1 MRKCGEKLGTREV
14 RVHVIRLGGRHRLD
28 ALSVFFT
35 GRSQGLL
42 ENEGA
47 SQEEVRSTF

>member
-1 MRKCGEKLGTREV
+1 
-14 RVHVIRLGGRHRLD
+14 LD

-42 ENEGA
+42 VKKRALARKKLVDPSDGDRE
-47 SQEEVRSTF
+47 